1 MRAEAE
7 QALQR
12 GDIHEALSL
21 WSLITAGN
29 ASPDDLLTHAGI
41 LQHVY
46 RSAEAAPL
54 WDRLLAHPDATPDQW
69 LMAAKRFFQDGRFAA
84 CARFTARAWQAVPD
98 SPDIAVLH
106 ASALERCGELEE
118 AARVAS
124 ALLAAHPL
132 HPRLVRQLAH
142 LERREGR
149 FETARERLERQLQHH
164 TSHDDWR
171 LRYELAAIYDRLGGF
186 TEAMR
191 ELELAKRQIARESA
205 ALRPEWRAMT
215 TRQWEVTRGITPER
229 LARWQRE
236 APQPPRRICLMAGF
250 PRSGTTLMEK
260 VLTAHP
266 GCIGTDESGVLA
278 TQFRTPIV
286 FGARSTAEVL
296 VELDGYDEASLAAGR
311 DVYFHCTADVLGEE
325 PGDRLLLEKDPLLT
339 PDLALPLRLFPEAR
353 ILMPLRDPRDVL
365 VSFYFTIV
373 PLAPNS
379 VAAASLADSALYLTE
394 VMRHW
399 LLWRERL
406 DPARWMESRYED
418 LLAHPEARTRELAA
432 FLGLDWRP
440 EMLAHHQA
448 ADARPIGTPT
458 YDDVSKPLYTRSLG
472 RWRNYLPWLEP
483 HLETLRPV
491 LDAFGWT

>member
-12 GDIHEALSL
+12 GDIHEALNL
-21 WSLITAGN
+21 WSLITAGH
-29 ASPDDLLTHAGI
+29 ASPDDLLIHAGI
-41 LQHVY
+41 LQHIY

-69 LMAAKRFFQDGRFAA
+69 LMAAKRFFQDGRFAGSV
-84 CARFTARAWQAVPD
+84 RFTARAWQAVPD

-106 ASALERCGELEE
+106 VSALERSGELEE

-124 ALLAAHPL
+124 ALLKNHPR

-149 FETARERLERQLQHH
+149 FEAARERLERQLRAF
-164 TSHDDWR
+164 SSPDDWR
-171 LRYELAAIYDRLGGF
+171 LRYELAAVYDRLGGF
-186 TEAMR
+186 AEAMR
-191 ELELAKRQIARESA
+191 ELDLAKRQIARESA
-205 ALRPEWRAMT
+205 ALRPEWRAMS
-215 TRQWEVTRGITPER
+215 TRQWEVAQGVTAAR
-229 LARWQRE
+229 LARWQKD
-236 APQPPRRICLMAGF
+236 APQPPRRMCLMAGF
-250 PRSGTTLMEK
+250 PRSGTTLLEK

-266 GCIGTDESGVLA
+266 GCIGTDESGILA

-286 FGARSTAEVL
+286 FGASSAAAVL
-296 VELDGYDEASLAAGR
+296 AELDGYDEESLTAGR
-311 DVYFHCTADVLGEE
+311 EVYFRCTADVLGED

-339 PDLALPLRLFPEAR
+339 LDLALPLRLFPEAR

-365 VSFYFTIV
+365 ISFYFTIV
-373 PLAPNS
+373 PHSANS
-379 VAAASLADSALYLTE
+379 VAAASLADSALYLKE

-418 LLAHPEARTRELAA
+418 LLADPETRTRELAA

-440 EMLAHHQA
+440 EMLAHHHA
-448 ADARPIGTPT
+448 GDARPIGTPT

-483 HLETLRPV
+483 HLETLAPV